1 MNCGI
6 CDRCGKRVPAG
17 HAIRD
22 GKVYLHKE
30 CPDCGATEALVSSD
44 AAAWQHKRDVY
55 GYEPAQASAC
65 GLHCK
70 GCGQEHQ
77 YRMVFVDVTNRCNMN
92 CPICIAN
99 VPGMG
104 FDFHPPLAYFEKLFT
119 HFAAMDPMPVL
130 HLFGGEPTVHE
141 SLFEIIDAALDRGLR
156 VHLNTN
162 GLRFEDEDF
171 CKRVCE
177 REVSVLFS
185 FDGSD
190 PAIYD
195 RLRRVPSVAA
205 RKLRGLENLRRH
217 SRRRENILMCVA
229 ARHVND
235 QHIADLFALCH
246 EHRSHVKGLYF
257 LPLTETWE
265 EGKFETDI
273 TTTIED
279 IEQIVNEAFPSDE
292 KVTYLPLGVQA
303 RVGSALAVFGAGA
316 RQTFVQIHPNCESGT
331 RFYSDGERYRPISY
345 YLRRPLDDVAAEMVR
360 RVGAIEATL
369 AGLDATRA
377 IDRLRG
383 RWIVLR
389 ALGPLVYR
397 AVDLRRVFKGHPW
410 LTIPRL
416 LGGLLLG
423 RPLGDQ
429 FRRHSR
435 LREKLDSII
444 LPFEESHSLESER
457 LERCAAA
464 FGFEDPE
471 TGEVRMVPGC
481 AWPLYSREILR
492 GLAAKYGTASA
503 AP

>member
-1 MNCGI
+1 MNYGV
-6 CDRCGKRVPAG
+6 CDRCGERVPAD

-30 CPDCGATEALVSSD
+30 CPDCGSTEALVSSD

-55 GYEPAQASAC
+55 DYKPEEARTC
-65 GLHCK
+65 RLNCT
-70 GCGQEHQ
+70 GCGKKHT

-92 CPICIAN
+92 CPICITN
-99 VPGMG
+99 MPEMG

-119 HFAAMDPMPVL
+119 HFASMDPMPVL

-141 SLFEIIDAALDRGLR
+141 NLFEIIDAALDRGLR
-156 VHLNTN
+156 VHVNTN

-171 CKRVCE
+171 CRRVCE
-177 REVSVLFS
+177 KEVSVLFS

-205 RKLRGLENLRRH
+205 RKLKGLENLRKH
-217 SRRRENILMCVA
+217 SRRRQNILMCVV
-229 ARHVND
+229 ARRVND
-235 QHIADLFALCH
+235 QHMASLFDLCH
-246 EHRSHVKGLYF
+246 EHSSHVKGLYF
-257 LPLTETWE
+257 LPLTETWD

-279 IEQIVNEAFPSDE
+279 VEQIVDEAFPSDE
-292 KVTYLPLGVQA
+292 KVTYLSLGVQA
-303 RVGSALAVFGAGA
+303 RVASALAVFGAGA
-316 RQTFVQIHPNCESGT
+316 RQTFAQIHPNCESAT
-331 RFYSDGERYRPISY
+331 RFYSDGERYRPINF
-345 YLRRPLDDVAAEMVR
+345 YLKRPLDDIAAEMVR
-360 RVGAIEATL
+360 RVGAIEAKL
-369 AGLDATRA
+369 AKLDATRA
-377 IDRLRG
+377 IDRFRG
-383 RWIVLR
+383 RWTVLR

-397 AVDLRRVFKGHPW
+397 AADLRRMFKGHPW

-423 RPLGDQ
+423 RSLDDQ
-429 FRRHSR
+429 FRKHSR
-435 LREKLDSII
+435 LRERLDSII

-481 AWPLYSREILR
+481 SWPLYNKEILR
-492 GLAAKYGTASA
+492 ALAAKHGTA
-503 AP
+503 